1 MDTIPREVTAAL
13 ALWNEGGPEA
23 ADKLLPLVYSELRSL
38 ARSYLRKQRSDHTL
52 QPTALV
58 HEAYMRLADKDNP
71 PWKDRVHFYA
81 VTAKIMRGIL
91 VDHARAHQATKR
103 GGGAV
108 KVTLGSAESAS
119 NPAADLIDLDDALK
133 SLASFDAR
141 KSQIIELRF
150 FGGLTLEETA
160 GLLDISTAT
169 VVNETR
175 RARAWLYRE
184 VAGTRGVAGAK
195 GSRRSEGE
203 SPG

>member
-1 MDTIPREVTAAL
+1 MEPIPREVTAAL
-13 ALWNEGGPEA
+13 ALWNQGGPGA
-23 ADKLLPLVYSELRSL
+23 AEELLPLVYGELRTL
-38 ARSYLRKQRSDHTL
+38 ARSYLRKQRSNHTL

-58 HEAYMRLADKDNP
+58 HEAYLRLADKENP
-71 PWKDRVHFYA
+71 PWQNRVHFYA

-91 VDHARAHQATKR
+91 VDHARAHQAAKR

-119 NPAADLIDLDDALK
+119 NPAANLIDLDDALK
-133 SLASFDAR
+133 SLAAFDPR

-150 FGGLTLEETA
+150 FGGLTLDETA
-160 GLLDISTAT
+160 ELMQISTAT

-184 VAGTRGVAGAK
+184 VAGTRESDR
-195 GSRRSEGE
+195 GS
-203 SPG
+203 

>member
-1 MDTIPREVTAAL
+1 MTEPIPKEVTQAL
-13 ALWNEGGPEA
+13 ALWNEGGSGA
-23 ADKLLPLVYSELRSL
+23 AEELLPLVYDELRTL
-38 ARSYLRKQRSDHTL
+38 ARGYLRKQRTDHTL

-58 HEAYMRLADKDNP
+58 HEAYMRLAGKENP

-91 VDHARAHQATKR
+91 VDHARAHQAAKR

-108 KVTLGSAESAS
+108 KVTLGSADSA
-119 NPAADLIDLDDALK
+119 NDPGADLVALDDALK
-133 SLASFDAR
+133 SLATFDPR

-150 FGGLTLEETA
+150 FGGLSLEETA
-160 GLLDISTAT
+160 GLLGISTAT

-184 VAGTRGVAGAK
+184 IAGAGDTDR
-195 GSRRSEGE
+195 GS
-203 SPG
+203 